1 MCSIPGHESDLAP
14 FYRVMGGEEIGW
26 LEEEAWLRMVEVGE
40 VEGERKERHRMAG
53 EGKKKL
59 LMEAWVEC

>member
-1 MCSIPGHESDLAP
+1 
-14 FYRVMGGEEIGW
+14 MGGKEIGW
-26 LEEEAWLRMVEVGE
+26 LDEEAWLKMVEVGE
-40 VEGERKERHRMAG
+40 VKRERIGQHKMAG